1 MLYCSLDDA
10 WGQDIISSE
19 KKIIEKFTEINYN
32 TIIKFLDENPQC
44 RIQILNKY
52 KQNNEIF
59 KYISNIF
66 KLLLKIIENNKDIV
80 ILAIISIIF
89 YLLKNLIK

>member
-19 KKIIEKFTEINYN
+19 KKIIEKFTEINYD
-32 TIIKFLDENPQC
+32 TIIKYLDENPQC

>member
-10 WGQDIISSE
+10 WGQNTISSE

-32 TIIKFLDENPQC
+32 TIIKYLDKNPQH
-44 RIQILNKY
+44 RLKILNKY
-52 KQNNEIF
+52 KQNIEIF

-66 KLLLKIIENNKDIV
+66 KLLLEIIEENKDVI
-80 ILAIISIIF
+80 ILAIITIIF

>member
-32 TIIKFLDENPQC
+32 TVIKYLNKNPKQ
-44 RIQILNKY
+44 RIKILNKY
-52 KQNNEIF
+52 NQDTEIF
-59 KYISNIF
+59 KHISNIF
-66 KLLLKIIENNKDIV
+66 KSLLKIIEDNKDVIV
-80 ILAIISIIF
+80 LAIITIIF
-89 YLLKNLIK
+89 YLLKKLIK

>member
-32 TIIKFLDENPQC
+32 TVIKYLDKNPKK
-44 RIQILNKY
+44 RIKILNKY
-52 KQNNEIF
+52 SHNIEIF
-59 KYISNIF
+59 KNIENIF
-66 KLLLKIIENNKDIV
+66 KLLLKIIENNKDIIV
-80 ILAIISIIF
+80 LAIITIIF
-89 YLLKNLIK
+89 YLLKKLIK

>member
-32 TIIKFLDENPQC
+32 TVIKYLNKNPNE
-44 RIQILNKY
+44 RIKILNKY
-52 KQNNEIF
+52 NQNIEIF
-59 KYISNIF
+59 KHISNIF
-66 KLLLKIIENNKDIV
+66 KLLFKIIEENKDII
-80 ILAIISIIF
+80 ILAIIAIIF
-89 YLLKNLIK
+89 YLLKKLIK